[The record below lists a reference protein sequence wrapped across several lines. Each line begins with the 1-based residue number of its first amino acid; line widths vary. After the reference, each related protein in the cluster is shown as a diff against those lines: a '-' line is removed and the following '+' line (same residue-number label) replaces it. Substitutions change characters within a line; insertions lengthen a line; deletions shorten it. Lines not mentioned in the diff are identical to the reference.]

1 MRKRSRIST
10 MYHNDARGVGESY
23 TKDPGI
29 CGGYHSGDP
38 AKPQLALNVTSENYF
53 LVSVT

>member
-1 MRKRSRIST
+1 
-10 MYHNDARGVGESY
+10 MYHNDASGVGESY